1 MFNIFLHILALAI
14 DVTGL
19 CCAMGMV
26 VDEIKERKKHNDR
39 D

>member
-26 VDEIKERKKHNDR
+26 ADEMLDKQEVED
-39 D
+39 